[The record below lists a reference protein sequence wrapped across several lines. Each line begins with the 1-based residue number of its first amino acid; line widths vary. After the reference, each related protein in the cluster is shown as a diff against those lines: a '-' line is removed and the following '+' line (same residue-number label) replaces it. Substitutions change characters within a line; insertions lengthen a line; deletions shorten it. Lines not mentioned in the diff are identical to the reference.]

1 MMKLDTRG
9 NWTLIGLLAAVAII
23 VVLAAVY
30 FGRGGGVTTVKSDSP
45 LLDKSSTKQT
55 VVGKSIET
63 GKAAQC
69 RQQLDQIRKGI
80 ETYKATNA
88 TETNPPTLNDIGL
101 GVSTDFFRCPV
112 SNQPYSYDPATGKVT
127 CMTHPNY

>member
-1 MMKLDTRG
+1 MRIDNRG
-9 NWTLIGLLAAVAII
+9 NWTLIGLLAAVA
-23 VVLAAVY
+23 VVVILAAFY

-88 TETNPPTLNDIGL
+88 TETNPPTLKDIGL
-101 GVSTDFFRCPV
+101 GVSTSFFQCPV
-112 SNQPYSYDPATGKVT
+112 SNLPYTYDPSTGKVT
-127 CMTHPNY
+127 CPTHPSF

>member
-1 MMKLDTRG
+1 MRLNRRG
-9 NWTLIGLLAAVAII
+9 NWTLISLLAAVAII
-23 VVLAAVY
+23 VVVAVY
-30 FGRGGGVTTVKSDSP
+30 YFGKGGGITTVKSDSP

-63 GKAAQC
+63 GKATQC

-88 TETNPPTLNDIGL
+88 TDANPPTLRDIGL
-101 GVSTDFFRCPV
+101 GVSASFFACPV
-112 SNQPYSYDPATGKVT
+112 SNQPYSYDPATGRVT
-127 CMTHPNY
+127 CPTHPSL